1 MTEKLD
7 EVEKRYEEVNA
18 LVSDPDIVSDQEKY
32 TKLMKELKHLSP
44 VVEKYREYKK
54 ALQNIED
61 SKMMLEEGSAD
72 AEFIQMVKDE
82 LEKSKQD
89 EERIAEELKVLLL
102 PRDPND
108 DKNVIIEIRGGAGGE
123 ESALF
128 AGVLF
133 RMYSMYAES
142 KGFKTEVINA
152 NETGLGGYKEI
163 SFSVEGDGA
172 YSRFKFES
180 GVHRVQRVPE
190 TESQGRI
197 HTSTTT
203 VAVLPEA
210 EDVDFEIN
218 PKDLQIDTFR
228 SSGAGGQHINKTS
241 SAIRITHIPTGTVV
255 ECQDERSQHK
265 NKEKA
270 LKVLR
275 SRLYDQE
282 KAKHDAEIAGERKA
296 QVGTGDRSERIR
308 TYNYPQGRV
317 SDHRIGL
324 TIYKLCLLYTSPS
337 PRD

>member
-18 LVSDPDIVSDQEKY
+18 LVCSPDIVSDQEKY

-152 NETGLGGYKEI
+152 NETGLG
-163 SFSVEGDGA
+163 
-172 YSRFKFES
+172 
-180 GVHRVQRVPE
+180 
-190 TESQGRI
+190 
-197 HTSTTT
+197 
-203 VAVLPEA
+203 
-210 EDVDFEIN
+210 
-218 PKDLQIDTFR
+218 
-228 SSGAGGQHINKTS
+228 
-241 SAIRITHIPTGTVV
+241 
-255 ECQDERSQHK
+255 
-265 NKEKA
+265 
-270 LKVLR
+270 
-275 SRLYDQE
+275 
-282 KAKHDAEIAGERKA
+282 
-296 QVGTGDRSERIR
+296 
-308 TYNYPQGRV
+308 
-317 SDHRIGL
+317 
-324 TIYKLCLLYTSPS
+324 
-337 PRD
+337 